1 MAEVSGCSTSTRR
14 GSVRLASGRTVTCAK
29 GSSAGSVTSSTTPT
43 GTPGGYRK
51 SRPEVCSTSPIWMS
65 ASLLWKRSSIS
76 AGLGVPKASACRPLR
91 RTLTGTLITGSVIS
105 VISLLNG

>member
-1 MAEVSGCSTSTRR
+1 M
-14 GSVRLASGRTVTCAK
+14 
-29 GSSAGSVTSSTTPT
+29 SSTTPT

>member
-1 MAEVSGCSTSTRR
+1 
-14 GSVRLASGRTVTCAK
+14 
-29 GSSAGSVTSSTTPT
+29 
-43 GTPGGYRK
+43 
-51 SRPEVCSTSPIWMS
+51 MS